1 MYNKTV
7 EKYYFPFLFL
17 LFGMIIIFIACNKE
31 DKKILIGKWQSDR
44 DWFQYF
50 EDGTYNSGKDDFQ
63 MVTGYKYTLDKN
75 KKELTMYTK
84 STEQTFYLKYK
95 FFGNDTLAVRN
106 ILSTDTTNVKF
117 YRVKESKKEEQ

>member
-1 MYNKTV
+1 MIGNKN
-7 EKYYFPFLFL
+7 KLNFYFWNLGFLFL
-17 LFGMIIIFIACNKE
+17 ILFLACNKE

-84 STEQTFYLKYK
+84 STEKTFYLKYK
-95 FFGNDTLAVRN
+95 FLGNDTLAVRN
-106 ILSTDTTNVKF
+106 ILSTDTTDVKF